1 MLSSI
6 YWSICKTECYLEMFE
21 SNKRILYILVHSNY
35 TLIQELLKNM
45 FTMYRPS
52 WEIDTINLPSEI
64 VIRINANKKYDVVL
78 IDTSHKHFTH
88 NIPYLKNLETM
99 KCQIIFMTDENI
111 GELHFYTSNIS
122 NCKIINKNMTIEQL
136 VHIIEGDSIEI
147 VDTRRVGEL
156 NNLDM
161 NVLTE
166 LAKGHSIDYLCNSQ
180 KFTNIEIEQAIRNI
194 NSYFGTSHYL
204 EAVYKA
210 YTEKLI

>member
-1 MLSSI
+1 
-6 YWSICKTECYLEMFE
+6 MFV
-21 SNKRILYILVHSNY
+21 SDNRIMYILVHSNY

-52 WEIDTINLPSEI
+52 WVVDTIHLPSEI

-78 IDTSHKHFTH
+78 IDTSYKRFVYC
-88 NIPYLKNLETM
+88 IPYLKNLETM

-111 GELHFYTSNIS
+111 GELHYYTSNIS
-122 NCKIINKNMTIEQL
+122 NCKVINKNMTIEQS

-156 NNLDM
+156 NMLEM

-180 KFTNIEIEQAIRNI
+180 KFINIEVERAIRHI
-194 NSYFGTSHYL
+194 NAYFGTSHYL

>member
-1 MLSSI
+1 
-6 YWSICKTECYLEMFE
+6 MFM
-21 SNKRILYILVHSNY
+21 SDNRIMYILVHSNY

-45 FTMYRPS
+45 FTMYRPF
-52 WEIDTINLPSEI
+52 WTIDTINLPSEI
-64 VIRINANKKYDVVL
+64 VIRINSNKKYDVVL
-78 IDTSHKHFTH
+78 IDISYKHFVYYTS
-88 NIPYLKNLETM
+88 YLKKLETM

-111 GELHFYTSNIS
+111 GELHYYTNNIS
-122 NCKIINKNMTIEQL
+122 NCKVINKNVTIEQL

-156 NNLDM
+156 NMLEM

-180 KFTNIEIEQAIRNI
+180 KFTNIEVVQAIQHI
-194 NSYFGTSHYL
+194 NAYFGTSHYL

>member
-1 MLSSI
+1 
-6 YWSICKTECYLEMFE
+6 MFVSE
-21 SNKRILYILVHSNY
+21 NRIRYILVHSNY

-52 WEIDTINLPSEI
+52 WVVDTIHLPSEI

-78 IDTSHKHFTH
+78 IDTSYKHFVH
-88 NIPYLKNLETM
+88 YIPYLENLETM

-111 GELHFYTSNIS
+111 GELHYYTSNIL
-122 NCKIINKNMTIEQL
+122 NCKVINKDMTIEQL

-147 VDTRRVGEL
+147 VDTRRVGGL
-156 NNLDM
+156 NMLEKS
-161 NVLTE
+161 VLME

-180 KFTNIEIEQAIRNI
+180 KFTNIEIEQSIRHI
-194 NSYFGTSHYL
+194 NAYFGTSHYL

>member
-1 MLSSI
+1 
-6 YWSICKTECYLEMFE
+6 MFV
-21 SNKRILYILVHSNY
+21 SDNRIMYILVHSNY

-52 WEIDTINLPSEI
+52 WAIDTINLPSEI
-64 VIRINANKKYDVVL
+64 VIRVNANKKYDVVL
-78 IDTSHKHFTH
+78 IDTSYKHFVH
-88 NIPYLKNLETM
+88 YIPYLKNLETM

-111 GELHFYTSNIS
+111 GELHYYTSNIS
-122 NCKIINKNMTIEQL
+122 NCMVINKNMTIEQL

-147 VDTRRVGEL
+147 VDIRRVGEL
-156 NNLDM
+156 NMLEM

-180 KFTNIEIEQAIRNI
+180 KFTNIEVEQAIRHI
-194 NSYFGTSHYL
+194 NAYFGTSHYL
-204 EAVYKA
+204 EAVYMA